1 MPYTPDTSDLTSD
14 QVALK
19 QQAHRFAAEVL
30 RPASVELDALT
41 PEQVIAPDSRL
52 RDVFA
57 AAYKAGY
64 HVRGL
69 PPQFGGTELGPLESN
84 LLNEEFGWGN
94 AGLAIA
100 LGVSSMPF
108 VFAAMSGNPDL
119 IRDVVVPFAEDTQG
133 RYIGCWPGT
142 EPNHGSDTIY
152 ATGAYAQP
160 SIHMDCAARRDG
172 DEWVINGQKSAWVSN
187 GTIATHALLWVGV
200 YPERGMSGNGFIVV
214 PLDLPGVS
222 RGKPTDKIGQRA
234 LNQGEIFF
242 EDVRVPGSYMVIP
255 PDMMPA
261 LTTRLF
267 GMTNAALGATFV
279 GVARA
284 AFEEALTY
292 CEQRVQG
299 GVPIAQHQLV
309 QRKLFDMFTKVEAAR
324 ALSRKAQLRLQTGL
338 PTHHYSMASKVFCTQ
353 TAYEVASDAV
363 QLHGGMGLV
372 KGVLVEQLMRDA
384 RAALIEDGVN
394 DVLALVGARELF
406 QPGVLGRP
414 ETAAVAG

>member
-1 MPYTPDTSDLTSD
+1 MPYVDDTSDLTSD

-30 RPASVELDALT
+30 RPAATELDALT
-41 PEQVIAPDSRL
+41 PEEVIAPDSRL

-57 AAYKAGY
+57 KAYKAGY

-69 PPQFGGTELGPLESN
+69 PANLGGTELGPLESN
-84 LLNEEFGWGN
+84 LVGEEFGWGN

-108 VFAAMSGNPDL
+108 LFAAMSGNQDL
-119 IRDVVVPFAEDTQG
+119 IRDVVTPFAEDAEG

-152 ATGAYAQP
+152 ATGAFARP
-160 SIHMDCAARRDG
+160 EIHMDCLARKDG

-200 YPERGMSGNGFIVV
+200 YPERGMSGSGFAVV

-234 LNQGEIFF
+234 LNQGEVFF
-242 EDVRVPGSYMVIP
+242 ENVRIPSYYMVIQP
-255 PDMMPA
+255 EMISA
-261 LTTRLF
+261 LTPRLF
-267 GMTNAALGATFV
+267 AMTNAALGATFV

-284 AFEEALTY
+284 AFEEALAY

-299 GVPIAQHQLV
+299 GVTIANHQLV
-309 QRKLFDMFTKVEAAR
+309 QRKLFDMFTKMEAAR
-324 ALSRKAQLRLQTGL
+324 ALSRKAQLRLRTGL
-338 PTHHYSMASKVFCTQ
+338 PTHHYSMAAKVFCTQ

-363 QLHGGMGLV
+363 QLHGGIGLV

-384 RAALIEDGVN
+384 RAATIEDGVN
-394 DVLALVGARELF
+394 DILALVGARELF
-406 QPGVLGRP
+406 QPGVLASP
-414 ETAAVAG
+414 VAAG

>member
-1 MPYTPDTSDLTSD
+1 VPYVDDTSDLTSD
-14 QVALK
+14 QIALK

-30 RPASVELDALT
+30 RPAATELDALT
-41 PEQVIAPDSRL
+41 PEAVVAPDSRL
-52 RDVFA
+52 RDVFG

-69 PPQFGGTELGPLESN
+69 PAHLGGTELGPLESN
-84 LLNEEFGWGN
+84 IVGEEFGWGN

-108 VFAAMSGNPDL
+108 LFAAMSGNPDL
-119 IRDVVVPFAEDTQG
+119 IRDVVKPFAEDTEG

-152 ATGAYAQP
+152 ATGEFSQP
-160 SIHMDCAARRDG
+160 EIHMDCMARKDG

-200 YPERGMSGNGFIVV
+200 HPERGMSGCGFIIV
-214 PLDLPGVS
+214 PLGLPGVS

-242 EDVRVPGSYMVIP
+242 EDVRVPSYYMVLV
-255 PDMMPA
+255 PDAMPA
-261 LTTRLF
+261 FFPRLF
-267 GMTNAALGATFV
+267 AMTNAGLAATFA

-284 AFEEALTY
+284 AFEEALSY
-292 CEQRVQG
+292 CETRVQG
-299 GVPIAQHQLV
+299 GVPIANHQLV

-324 ALSRKAQLRLQTGL
+324 ALSRKAQLRLRTGL
-338 PTHHYSMASKVFCTQ
+338 PTHHYSMAAKVYCTQ
-353 TAYEVASDAV
+353 VASEVASDAV
-363 QLHGGMGLV
+363 ELHGGMGLV

-384 RAALIEDGVN
+384 RAATIEDGVN
-394 DVLALVGARELF
+394 DILALVGARELF
-406 QPGVLGRP
+406 QPGVLQRSV
-414 ETAAVAG
+414 TAVSA